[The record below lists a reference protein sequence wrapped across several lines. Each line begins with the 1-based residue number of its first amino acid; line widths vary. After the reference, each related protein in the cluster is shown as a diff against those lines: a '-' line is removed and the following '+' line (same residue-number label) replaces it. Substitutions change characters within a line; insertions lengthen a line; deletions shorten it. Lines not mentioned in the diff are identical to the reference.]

1 MKNLI
6 GNFPKNLIQGLEI
19 ARKNPFSKSYPLFRQ
34 AQDDTFNNILICG
47 LGGSGIGG
55 KLVANWLQNEL
66 ELPVNF
72 CQDYTIPKYVN
83 NKTLVIA
90 SSYSGDTEETLSAV
104 EQAHSNGA
112 SIIAITSGG
121 KLAEFCIKHDFEFI
135 LVPGGNPPRTQLA
148 FSIVQLTHIFSQL
161 KMIKNETM
169 QEFKFASELL
179 ITDSKQI
186 HSEAKQLAAFIH
198 GKELI
203 IYSDAKDEAIA
214 VRARQQFNENS
225 KILCSHHV
233 IPEMNHNELVG
244 WAGGNENHAVLF
256 LHTGNLHPQ
265 NEKRFAF
272 SRSVIESKTQNIFE
286 LKAEGNSMIVSSLY
300 LIHVIDWASFYLAE
314 MMDVD
319 AVEIG
324 VIINLKN
331 SLV

>member
-1 MKNLI
+1 MKTLLQ
-6 GNFPKNLIQGLEI
+6 NFPNNLLQALDI
-19 ARKNPFSKSYPLFRQ
+19 AEENPLRKSYPQFS
-34 AQDDTFNNILICG
+34 NILICG

-66 ELPVNF
+66 DVPVNF
-72 CQDYTIPKYVN
+72 CQDYTLPKYVN

-90 SSYSGDTEETLSAV
+90 SSYSGDTEETLSSV
-104 EQAHSNGA
+104 EQAHQRGA

-121 KLAEFCIKHDFEFI
+121 KLAEFCKKHNYEYI

-161 KMIKNETM
+161 KMIKSETV
-169 QEFKFASELL
+169 QEFKSASELL
-179 ITDSKQI
+179 IADSEQI

-203 IYSDAKDEAIA
+203 IYSDAKDEAVAI
-214 VRARQQFNENS
+214 RARQQFNENS

-256 LHTGNLHPQ
+256 IHTGNVHPQ
-265 NEKRFAF
+265 NEKRFEF

-300 LIHVIDWASFYLAE
+300 LIHVIDWASYYLSE
-314 MMDVD
+314 LNDVD
-319 AVEIG
+319 AVEVG
-324 VIINLKN
+324 VIVNLKN